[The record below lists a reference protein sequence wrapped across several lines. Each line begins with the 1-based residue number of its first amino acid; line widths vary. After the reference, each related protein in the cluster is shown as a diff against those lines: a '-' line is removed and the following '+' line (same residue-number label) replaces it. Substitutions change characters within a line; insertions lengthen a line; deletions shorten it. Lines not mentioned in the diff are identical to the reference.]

1 MQSLLAE
8 DENNKQTGAEID
20 EKNRTVLYK
29 QGTFLVTV

>member
-8 DENNKQTGAEID
+8 DENDKQTGAKTD

-29 QGTFLVTV
+29 QRTFLVTV